1 MKTPFVTRGGGAPV
15 GLSESEHVHWGMS
28 IDHPM
33 QRSDDT
39 LDTDLGEALEFEC
52 DNSPEVFDEYR
63 NGKIDELLWQ
73 MAHLESERLS
83 WMDKVHDELKPVVS
97 VLHPPLMRWC
107 MSQTNLDDVDLI
119 TDVLTGFPVVGEM
132 TQSHYQSIEE
142 PRQKVV
148 MSEDEIISACLQ
160 NNMGS
165 LAKSRSPRR
174 PMKC

>member
-1 MKTPFVTRGGGAPV
+1 MD
-15 GLSESEHVHWGMS
+15 LVH
-28 IDHPM
+28 
-33 QRSDDT
+33 
-39 LDTDLGEALEFEC
+39 E
-52 DNSPEVFDEYR
+52 
-63 NGKIDELLWQ
+63 
-73 MAHLESERLS
+73 
-83 WMDKVHDELKPVVS
+83 ELKPVVS
-97 VLHPPLMRWC
+97 VLRPPLMRWC
-107 MSQTNLDDVDLI
+107 MSQTDLDDVDLI

-174 PMKC
+174 QMKCFE